1 MKLHSKHHGQVM
13 VVAID
18 ADNLDA
24 NTSRVFKELIA
35 PILEKERKIAFDL
48 GRLQFI
54 DSSGLGVIL
63 SCLRTLNSR
72 GGDLRLFGMTRPVR
86 ALFELVRMHRVFE
99 IFNSCDEAVRSFGA

>member
-1 MKLHSKHHGQVM
+1 MKIQTHRYGEVT

-24 NTSRVFKELIA
+24 GTARVFKELIA
-35 PILEKERKIAFDL
+35 PVLDKERKVAFDL
-48 GRLQFI
+48 SRLQFV

-72 GGDLRLFGMTRPVR
+72 GGDLRLCGLTRPVR

-99 IFNSCDEAVRSFGA
+99 IFNSSDEAVRSFG

>member
-1 MKLHSKHHGQVM
+1 MKLSTHQHGQV
-13 VVAID
+13 VVVTID

-24 NTSRVFKELIA
+24 NSSRTFKELIA
-35 PILEKERKIAFDL
+35 PILDKERKVAFDL
-48 GRLQFI
+48 GRLQFV

-99 IFNSCDEAVRSFGA
+99 IFNSCDEAVRSFS